1 MIQQRNRFPYEWCV
15 AISAAVLIAILPWA
29 PSIPFSSVLAAWLR
43 WITNPLPGLHFV
55 GTYDGF
61 VAAFLPFFGALSLSH
76 PLLAFCDQ
84 VLERPRYFVP
94 VARTIAAL
102 MIILSGMAIADQTL
116 TLGTSWE
123 FAQIGVSCGIGVLLV
138 MFAIRLHRNY
148 VLPPA
153 IRMLSVTLLIA
164 GACIASF
171 VLLPAG
177 LLALFVAYIALAIA
191 LARREPIHTHPTEAR

>member
-1 MIQQRNRFPYEWCV
+1 MIQQRDRYPYEWCV
-15 AISAAVLIAILPWA
+15 AISGALLVVILPWA
-29 PSIPFSSVLAAWLR
+29 PSIPFSSVLAVWLR
-43 WITNPLPGLHFV
+43 WITDPLPGLHFASS
-55 GTYDGF
+55 YDGF
-61 VAAFLPFFGALSLSH
+61 VAAFLPFFGALSLSY

-84 VLERPRYFVP
+84 LLERPRYFVW
-94 VARTIAAL
+94 VARILTLL
-102 MIILSGMAIADQTL
+102 MIILSGMAIADQML
-116 TLGTSWE
+116 TLGTAWE

-138 MFAIRLHRNY
+138 MFAIRLHRDY

-153 IRMLSVTLLIA
+153 IRMLSVTILIA

-177 LLALFVAYIALAIA
+177 LLALFVAYIVLAIA